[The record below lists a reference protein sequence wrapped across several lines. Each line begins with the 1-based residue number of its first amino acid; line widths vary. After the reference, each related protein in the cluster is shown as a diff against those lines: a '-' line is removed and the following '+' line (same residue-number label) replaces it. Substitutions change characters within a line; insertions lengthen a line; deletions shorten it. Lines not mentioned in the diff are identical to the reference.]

1 MNRHDRRNRDQHR
14 PLEKKSSR
22 GKNLRF
28 LALLGIGL
36 GAALLIL
43 RADAKSDRVVTSPGQ
58 VKLAKLSARNLQ
70 ETSELNGIDGG
81 AKAGRAVL
89 AAAERTKPG
98 DDKRDGSVFIV
109 APFAETTSTGSS
121 VTVAKADPQHPQSA
135 IRIVGVRSEKA
146 YTRREESIDD
156 ARRVARQRL
165 AEVLQSLDPPIRV
178 LPSDAQIADDYIVA
192 NSARDIPA
200 TPDTKEAWK
209 AGGVD
214 PNRQWATLDLEVSE
228 SQLRTL
234 RAKQRLID
242 LGWILGAIAAALG
255 LGYGALKLDALAKNY
270 FTKAAA

>member
-1 MNRHDRRNRDQHR
+1 MNRHDRRERDQRR
-14 PLEKKSSR
+14 PPEKSSR
-22 GKNLRF
+22 SKNLRF

-43 RADAKSDRVVTSPGQ
+43 RVDTKSDRVVTSPGP
-58 VKLAKLSARNLQ
+58 VKLAKLNARNLQ

-89 AAAERTKPG
+89 AVAERTKPG
-98 DDKRDGSVFIV
+98 EDTRAGAVFIV
-109 APFAETTSTGSS
+109 APFAETTSTDGS
-121 VTVAKADPQHPQSA
+121 VTVAKADPQHPQAA

-192 NSARDIPA
+192 NSAREIA
-200 TPDTKEAWK
+200 ASQDTKDAWK

-214 PNRQWATLDLEVSE
+214 PNRQWATIDLEVSE

-242 LGWILGAIAAALG
+242 LGWILGAIAATLG

-270 FTKAAA
+270 LTKATA

>member
-1 MNRHDRRNRDQHR
+1 MNRHDRRERDQRR
-14 PLEKKSSR
+14 PPEKSSR
-22 GKNLRF
+22 SKNLRF

-43 RADAKSDRVVTSPGQ
+43 RVDTKSDRVVTSPGP
-58 VKLAKLSARNLQ
+58 VKLAKLNARTLQ

-89 AAAERTKPG
+89 AVAERTKPG
-98 DDKRDGSVFIV
+98 EDTRAGAVFIV
-109 APFAETTSTGSS
+109 APFAETTSTDGS
-121 VTVAKADPQHPQSA
+121 VTVAKADPQHPQAA

-192 NSARDIPA
+192 NSAREIA
-200 TPDTKEAWK
+200 ASQDTKDAWK

-214 PNRQWATLDLEVSE
+214 PNRQWATIDLEVSE

-242 LGWILGAIAAALG
+242 LGWILGAIAATLG

-270 FTKAAA
+270 LTKATA